1 MRPTGESPAATRAV
15 VGAFVEGTIAEG
27 ATRTERNPA
36 LDRPGAWALLGR
48 AGDDTWIEPKAKE
61 QAWTLADVVAERGAA
76 R

>member
-15 VGAFVEGTIAEG
+15 AGALVEGTTAES
-27 ATRTERNPA
+27 ATRTERNRA

-61 QAWTLADVVAERGAA
+61 RACTLDDVVAERGAA
-76 R
+76 L

>member
-15 VGAFVEGTIAEG
+15 VGAFIKGTIAEG

-36 LDRPGAWALLGR
+36 LDRPGARALLGR
-48 AGDDTWIEPKAKE
+48 AGADTWMETKGKE
-61 QAWTLADVVAERGAA
+61 RACTLDAVIAERGAA